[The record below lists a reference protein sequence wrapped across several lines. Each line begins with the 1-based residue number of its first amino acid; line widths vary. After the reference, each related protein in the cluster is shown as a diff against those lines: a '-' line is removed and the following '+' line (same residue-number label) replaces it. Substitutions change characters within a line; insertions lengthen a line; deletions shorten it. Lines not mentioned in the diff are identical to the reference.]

1 MRVALRDFSCSI
13 LPLAMAVLLTACG
26 GEEKPAGAGGGEM
39 PPAEVSVITVTPGK
53 LALTSELPGRLE
65 AVRVAEVRARV
76 AGIVKERV
84 FKEGSDVKAGDVLFR
99 IDPAPFK
106 AAYDSAVAAVARAE
120 ALRDQTRAQAERAE
134 SLIGKQMISKAD
146 YDLAVAGAKQA
157 VADVAAARA
166 AQETARLNLSYATVT
181 APIAGRIGRALVTE
195 GALVGQGEAT
205 QLALIQQL
213 SPVYVNFSQS
223 SVDALKLRQA
233 LASGQFKSEAGAEVT
248 VVLENGEAYPHKGRL
263 LFSDLSVD
271 PGTGSISLRAE
282 IPNPDRLLL
291 PGMYVRVRL
300 EQAVDSNAIT
310 VPQRALQRGPQG
322 AYVMIV
328 KDGVVAIQPVETDVA
343 QGDLWR
349 VSKGLTG
356 GEQVIVEGL
365 QKAHPGAPVKTVPF
379 GAAKAE
385 DSGEQKPASAAAH

>member
-1 MRVALRDFSCSI
+1 MRVALRGFSCSI

-26 GEEKPAGAGGGEM
+26 GEEKPAAAAGGDM

-233 LASGQFKSEAGAEVT
+233 LAGGQFKSDAGAEVT
-248 VVLENGEAYPHKGRL
+248 VVLENGETYPHKGRL

-328 KDGVVAIQPVETDVA
+328 KDGVVAIQPVVTDVA

-349 VSKGLTG
+349 VSSGLTG

-365 QKAHPGAPVKTVPF
+365 QKVHPGAPVKTVPF
-379 GAAKAE
+379 GAAKAAE
-385 DSGEQKPASAAAH
+385 GGEQKPAPAAAH